1 MEEEVRILKEQMA
14 EYSGTV
20 DLKKALVAELEEKG
34 EKLKIKKKSASER
47 LKRMEDDV
55 ESLTLKKEELF
66 ELVLNLEQKVV
77 GLKTYEK

>member
-1 MEEEVRILKEQMA
+1 MKEQMA